1 MKKKVNETIKVSI
14 PVALT
19 EEWEVDIK
27 WSELIA
33 TQGVLENDV
42 FLGHT
47 WEDKEIMG
55 WCQSEPKTYRVPYLV
70 LRREREETDDEF
82 FLRLKEADKITKEKE
97 DRERLEYLRLK
108 AKYE

>member
-1 MKKKVNETIKVSI
+1 MKKIVNETIKVPI

-27 WSELIA
+27 WSELTAI
-33 TQGVLENDV
+33 QGVLANDV

-47 WEDKEIMG
+47 WEDREILG
-55 WCQSEPKTYRVPYLV
+55 WRQSEPKTYRVPYLV

-82 FLRLKEADKITKEKE
+82 FSRLKEADKITKEKE